1 MTRFFGR
8 GSELPSSVRTS
19 YHAPL
24 PSPSS
29 PTPHG
34 RKRGDSIASHNAN
47 NPKPYSPRF
56 STHAHNPYQRVA
68 RITAPLHT
76 ESCRMPRLLP
86 SPTLLATALSAVCLL
101 VGTASWVPAAPPEL
115 DARLPAYE
123 RTGGEVSG
131 ALKCVGSDTMNN
143 LVALWAEGFKRSY
156 PSVREAIEGKGS
168 SSGPPAL
175 IEGTSTFGP
184 MSRDWKPTEIDEFK
198 KKFGYPPVVLPTA
211 IDMLAV
217 FVHKDN
223 PIESLTLQQVDALF
237 SKNRNGGL
245 ANDIRTWGDLG
256 LEGEWKNRPVSLY
269 GRNSASGTY
278 SYFKENALFKGD
290 FKSTVKEQP
299 GSSAVV
305 QAIANDKF
313 AIGYSGI
320 GYRTADVRP
329 VPLAIRAGEAAV
341 AAEAEN
347 AYAGTYPLSR
357 FLYLSVNYKPGSSL
371 DPLRREFL
379 RYVLSA
385 DGQASV
391 LKDGYLPVTA
401 PIASRALESVGISG
415 K

>member
-1 MTRFFGR
+1 MERHVPHFF
-8 GSELPSSVRTS
+8 
-19 YHAPL
+19 
-24 PSPSS
+24 
-29 PTPHG
+29 
-34 RKRGDSIASHNAN
+34 K
-47 NPKPYSPRF
+47 
-56 STHAHNPYQRVA
+56 
-68 RITAPLHT
+68 
-76 ESCRMPRLLP
+76 ESRCMSRLLRRWT
-86 SPTLLATALSAVCLL
+86 SFIAAASAISLLTIA
-101 VGTASWVPAAPPEL
+101 ASRLTAAPPEL

-123 RTGGEVSG
+123 RAGGEVSG

-175 IEGTSTFGP
+175 IEGTATFGP
-184 MSRDWKPTEIDEFK
+184 MSREWKPSEIDEFK
-198 KKFGYPPVVLPTA
+198 KKFGYPPTVLPTA

-245 ANDIRTWGDLG
+245 ATDIRTWGDLG
-256 LEGEWKNRPVSLY
+256 LGGEWKDRPVSLY

-290 FKSTVKEQP
+290 FKATVKEQP
-299 GSSAVV
+299 GSSSVV
-305 QAIANDKF
+305 QAIANDRF

-320 GYRTADVRP
+320 GYRTADVRA
-329 VPLAIRAGEAAV
+329 VPLAVRAGEAAV

-357 FLYLSVNYKPGSSL
+357 FLYLSVNYKPGSNL

-391 LKDGYLPVTA
+391 LKDGYLPITA
-401 PIASRALESVGISG
+401 PIATRALGSVGFTG
-415 K
+415 NE